1 MTPQNRHSSHRNLS
15 STIQLS
21 IDRYNFKTNHL
32 GLDLPLQCQVIS
44 MNLKGDA
51 LQLRGM
57 FQGKYQLSGDVNGK
71 PYWTSKGKV
80 IWYGYNNWLIGDG
93 KNAAI
98 YSSSTQS
105 FPYDKEIQWYIQG
118 KNFSKKKFKPDEIDI
133 KCKMKAGEP
142 LILVYE
148 NLDILF

>member
-1 MTPQNRHSSHRNLS
+1 
-15 STIQLS
+15 
-21 IDRYNFKTNHL
+21 
-32 GLDLPLQCQVIS
+32 

-57 FQGKYQLSGDVNGK
+57 FQGKYQSSAGVNEK

-105 FPYDKEIQWYIQG
+105 FPYDKEIQWYIQD
-118 KNFSKKKFKPDEIDI
+118 KKFSKKKFKHDEIDI